1 MASRN
6 YDTLLDYD
14 NDEEKLSY
22 QQQTRQREEAEIA
35 KINFE
40 NYLIRQQLEEEEQ
53 MRQNGEYEET
63 KTDYDY
69 GNEDERQSAG
79 TIQEMGQTVASLG
92 SPDKRKS
99 KSRARKRAGKEYL
112 KNMFCVNTSYCRHET
127 ETL

>member
-53 MRQNGEYEET
+53 MRQNGEY
-63 KTDYDY
+63 
-69 GNEDERQSAG
+69 
-79 TIQEMGQTVASLG
+79 
-92 SPDKRKS
+92 
-99 KSRARKRAGKEYL
+99 
-112 KNMFCVNTSYCRHET
+112 
-127 ETL
+127 